1 MTEDHQFRSGQILT
15 FASGKPGFRT
25 FVLAGFIAL
34 LTIVAFI
41 TGNSRTVAPPENAA
55 GLVVVFIFFASLLFL
70 KITRQWTAEIDLD
83 TRRLRIF
90 RVFFGRWRRDIVDCS
105 LDECAALGMIEYD
118 NDGHFSYGVYVRLKS
133 GARHAIPLPS
143 FPFMGPSHIQR
154 SCERRVATVGCNRDS
169 KARYVVLTSQVADMA
184 WSRSASASAKVL
196 HLIFY
201 SHRHH
206 SANSTTPITTKA
218 VIPIPQYLLG

>member
-1 MTEDHQFRSGQILT
+1 LIGSRLHDRRSSVQIGPNIDL
-15 FASGKPGFRT
+15 ASGKPGFRT

-90 RVFFGRWRRDIVDCS
+90 RVFFGRWRRDMVDCS

-143 FPFMGPSHIQR
+143 FTFMGPSTF
-154 SCERRVATVGCNRDS
+154 SEAASVA
-169 KARYVVLTSQVADMA
+169 SQLSAATGIPRLDA
-184 WSRSASASAKVL
+184 WSSQAK
-196 HLIFY
+196 
-201 SHRHH
+201 
-206 SANSTTPITTKA
+206 
-218 VIPIPQYLLG
+218 

>member
-41 TGNSRTVAPPENAA
+41 TGNSRTVAPPENPA
-55 GLVVVFIFFASLLFL
+55 GLVVLFIFFASILFL

-90 RVFFGRWRRDIVDCS
+90 RVFFGRWRRDMVDCS

-118 NDGHFSYGVYVRLKS
+118 NDGHVSYGVYVRLKS

-143 FPFMGPSHIQR
+143 FTFMGS
-154 SCERRVATVGCNRDS
+154 STFSEAASVA
-169 KARYVVLTSQVADMA
+169 SQL
-184 WSRSASASAKVL
+184 SAATGIPRLDA
-196 HLIFY
+196 
-201 SHRHH
+201 
-206 SANSTTPITTKA
+206 TT
-218 VIPIPQYLLG
+218 